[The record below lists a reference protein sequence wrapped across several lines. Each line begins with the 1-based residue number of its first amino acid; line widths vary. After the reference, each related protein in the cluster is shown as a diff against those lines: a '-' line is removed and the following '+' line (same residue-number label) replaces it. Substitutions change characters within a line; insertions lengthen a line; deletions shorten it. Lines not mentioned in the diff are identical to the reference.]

1 MAKISRV
8 GNKSLLIHVLLKQ
21 HARMQQKWQSWLDLL
36 KIAFTVVS
44 TTIFQDHQ
52 FSKILKQNLNNFNEI
67 QFPKKFVGMLKKKK
81 KSRI

>member
-1 MAKISRV
+1 
-8 GNKSLLIHVLLKQ
+8 
-21 HARMQQKWQSWLDLL
+21 MQQKWQSWLDLL
-36 KIAFTVVS
+36 KIAFTVFS

-81 KSRI
+81 KKQNLNNL